1 MLSKE
6 EIKKS
11 SKIAVENARPII
23 EKRVIEDSLF
33 YRALKA
39 LDIKPI
45 EVVIKQRK
53 KRSKRGKRGKA
64 KL

>member
-1 MLSKE
+1 MLTPE

-11 SKIAVENARPII
+11 SEIAVEQSRPIVT
-23 EKRVIEDSLF
+23 KLVVEDSLF

-53 KRSKRGKRGKA
+53 HKRGKRA
-64 KL
+64 KRT